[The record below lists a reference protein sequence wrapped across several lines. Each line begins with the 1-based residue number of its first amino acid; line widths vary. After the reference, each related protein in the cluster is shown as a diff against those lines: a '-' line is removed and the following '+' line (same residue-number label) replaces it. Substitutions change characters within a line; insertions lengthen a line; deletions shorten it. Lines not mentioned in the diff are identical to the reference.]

1 MPGTKEIR
9 SKIASVKSTQK
20 ITKAMQMVATS
31 KMRRAQERMR
41 LARPYA
47 QKMRNVI
54 GHLTEANPD
63 YRHPFLVTREPKAV
77 GFIVISTDRGLA
89 GALNANVFKQ
99 TLLLMR
105 EWQGKGAQVSLC
117 IIGTKGLAFFRRLSV
132 PILANVSHLGDRP
145 HVKDLI
151 GTVKVMLDAYRAG
164 ALDRLLLVNAQFVNT
179 MTQRAA
185 VEQLLP
191 IEALDTEGLQEHWD
205 YIYEPEA
212 AYILDGLLMR
222 YIESQVYRAAV
233 ENVASEMAA
242 RMVAMKAAS
251 DNAGKLITE
260 LQLIYNKAR
269 QAAITK
275 RSEEHTSE
283 LQSQSNLVC
292 RLLLEKK
299 KKKSKK
305 RPHLS
310 IEVQAAFNSIR

>member
-1 MPGTKEIR
+1 MAGTKEIR

-31 KMRRAQERMR
+31 KMRRAQERMK

-63 YRHPFLVTREPKAV
+63 YRHPFLVTREPKAIGV
-77 GFIVISTDRGLA
+77 IVISTDRGLA

-105 EWQGKGAQVSLC
+105 EWQGKDATVSLC
-117 IIGTKGLAFFRRLSV
+117 LLGGKGLNFFRRLSV
-132 PILANVSHLGDRP
+132 PILANVSGLGDKP

-151 GTVKVMLDAYRAG
+151 GTVKVMLDAYRKG
-164 ALDRLLLVNAQFVNT
+164 ELDRLFLVNARFVNT
-179 MTQRAA
+179 MTQKPA

-191 IEALDTEGLQEHWD
+191 IEALDTEGLAEHWD
-205 YIYEPEA
+205 YIYEPDA
-212 AYILDGLLMR
+212 AAILDGLLMR
-222 YIESQVYRAAV
+222 YIESQVYRGAV

-275 RSEEHTSE
+275 EISEI
-283 LQSQSNLVC
+283 VGG
-292 RLLLEKK
+292 
-299 KKKSKK
+299 
-305 RPHLS
+305 
-310 IEVQAAFNSIR
+310 AAAV

>member
-47 QKMRNVI
+47 DKMRNVI

-63 YRHPFLVTREPKAV
+63 YRHPFLATRDPKNI
-77 GFIVISTDRGLA
+77 GIIVVSTDRGLA
-89 GALNANVFKQ
+89 GGLNANVFKQ
-99 TLLLMR
+99 ALFVMR
-105 EWQGKGAQVSLC
+105 DWQQKGAQISLC
-117 IIGTKGLAFFRRLSV
+117 LIGSKGLTFFRRLGASIV
-132 PILANVSHLGDRP
+132 GNVSGLGDRP

-151 GTVKVMLDAYRAG
+151 GTVKVMLDAYREG
-164 ALDRLLLVNAQFVNT
+164 RIDRLFLVNAQFVNT
-179 MTQRAA
+179 MTQKPN

-191 IEALDTEGLQEHWD
+191 IQAMDTDGLAEHWD
-205 YIYEPEA
+205 YLYEPDA
-212 AYILDGLLMR
+212 ADILDGLLMR
-222 YIESQVYRAAV
+222 YIESQVYRGAV

-242 RMVAMKAAS
+242 RMVAMKAAT
-251 DNAGKLITE
+251 DNAGKLIGE

-275 RSEEHTSE
+275 ELSEI
-283 LQSQSNLVC
+283 VGG
-292 RLLLEKK
+292 
-299 KKKSKK
+299 
-305 RPHLS
+305 
-310 IEVQAAFNSIR
+310 AAAV

>member
-31 KMRRAQERMR
+31 KMRRAQDRMR

-63 YRHPFLVTREPKAV
+63 YRHPFLQERDVKSV
-77 GFIVISTDRGLA
+77 GIIVISTDRGLA
-89 GALNANVFKQ
+89 GGLNANTFKQ

-105 EWQGKGAQVSLC
+105 EWQGKGASVSLC
-117 IIGTKGLAFFRRLSV
+117 LIGSKALAFFRRLDTK
-132 PILANVSHLGDRP
+132 ILANVCNLGDRP
-145 HVKDLI
+145 HIRDLI
-151 GTVKVMLDAYRAG
+151 GTVKVMLDAYRNG
-164 ALDRLLLVNAQFVNT
+164 EIDRLFLINAQFINT
-179 MTQRAA
+179 MTQKPT

-191 IEALDTEGLQEHWD
+191 IQAVDTADLPEHWD

-212 AYILDGLLMR
+212 KYILDGLLMR
-222 YIESQVYRAAV
+222 YVESQVYRAAV

-251 DNAGKLITE
+251 DNAGKLISE

-275 RSEEHTSE
+275 ELSEI
-283 LQSQSNLVC
+283 VGG
-292 RLLLEKK
+292 
-299 KKKSKK
+299 
-305 RPHLS
+305 
-310 IEVQAAFNSIR
+310 AAAV

>member
-9 SKIASVKSTQK
+9 TKIASVKSTQK

-31 KMRRAQERMR
+31 KMRRAQDRMK

-54 GHLTEANPD
+54 GHLTQANPD
-63 YRHPFLVTREPKAV
+63 YKHPFLQERDVKSV
-77 GFIVISTDRGLA
+77 GIIVISTDRGLA
-89 GALNANVFKQ
+89 GGLNANTFKQ

-105 EWQGKGAQVSLC
+105 EWQGKGVNVSLVL
-117 IIGTKGLAFFRRLSV
+117 IGSKGMTFFRRLDTK
-132 PILANVSHLGDRP
+132 ILGNVSGLGDRP
-145 HVKDLI
+145 HIKDLI
-151 GTVKVMLDAYRAG
+151 GTVKVMLDAYRNG
-164 ALDRLLLVNAQFVNT
+164 EIDRLFLVNSQFLNT
-179 MTQRAA
+179 MTQKPT

-191 IEALDTEGLQEHWD
+191 VVATDTEGLAEHWD
-205 YIYEPEA
+205 YIYEPDA
-212 AYILDGLLMR
+212 KTILEGLLMR

-251 DNAGKLITE
+251 DNAGKLIGE

-275 RSEEHTSE
+275 ELSEI
-283 LQSQSNLVC
+283 VGG
-292 RLLLEKK
+292 
-299 KKKSKK
+299 
-305 RPHLS
+305 
-310 IEVQAAFNSIR
+310 AAAV

>member
-9 SKIASVKSTQK
+9 SKIASVKNTQK
-20 ITKAMQMVATS
+20 ITRAMQMVATS

-77 GFIVISTDRGLA
+77 GLIVVSTDRGLA
-89 GALNANVFKQ
+89 GSLNANVFKQ
-99 TLLLMR
+99 TILAMR
-105 EWQGKGAQVSLC
+105 EWQQKDVAVKLC
-117 IIGTKGLAFFRRLSV
+117 LIGTKALNFFRRLSL
-132 PILANVSHLGDRP
+132 PILASVTGLGDKP

-151 GTVKVMLDAYRAG
+151 GTVKVMLDAYRESK
-164 ALDRLLLVNAQFVNT
+164 LDRLFLINAQFINT
-179 MTQRAA
+179 MTQKPA

-191 IEALDTEGLQEHWD
+191 IEAMDTEGLPEHWD
-205 YIYEPEA
+205 YIYEPDA
-212 AYILDGLLMR
+212 AAILDGLLMR
-222 YIESQVYRAAV
+222 YIESQVYRAVV

-242 RMVAMKAAS
+242 RMVAMKAAT
-251 DNAGKLITE
+251 DNAGKLINE

-275 RSEEHTSE
+275 EISEI
-283 LQSQSNLVC
+283 VGG
-292 RLLLEKK
+292 
-299 KKKSKK
+299 
-305 RPHLS
+305 
-310 IEVQAAFNSIR
+310 AAAV

>member
-9 SKIASVKSTQK
+9 TKIASVKSTQK

-31 KMRRAQERMR
+31 KMRRAQDRMKQ
-41 LARPYA
+41 ARPYA

-63 YRHPFLVTREPKAV
+63 YRHPFLHERDVKGV
-77 GFIVISTDRGLA
+77 GIIVVSTDRGLA
-89 GALNANVFKQ
+89 GGLNANTFKQ
-99 TLLLMR
+99 VLLLMR
-105 EWQGKGAQVSLC
+105 EWQAKGASVSLC
-117 IIGTKGLAFFRRLSV
+117 IIGSKGLGFFRRLDV
-132 PILANVSHLGDRP
+132 KVLANISGLGDRP
-145 HVKDLI
+145 HIKDLI
-151 GTVKVMLDAYRAG
+151 GTVKVMLDAYRNG
-164 ALDRLLLVNAQFVNT
+164 EIDRLFLVNAQFVNT
-179 MTQRAA
+179 MTQKPV

-191 IEALDTEGLQEHWD
+191 IQGVDNDNLPEHWD

-212 AYILDGLLMR
+212 KYILDDLLKR

-251 DNAGKLITE
+251 DNAGKLISE

-275 RSEEHTSE
+275 ELSEI
-283 LQSQSNLVC
+283 VGG
-292 RLLLEKK
+292 
-299 KKKSKK
+299 
-305 RPHLS
+305 
-310 IEVQAAFNSIR
+310 AAAV